1 MIDTHI
7 YQLNYQKLLNKAKNQ
22 QLYIFISKQNK
33 NINGKNI
40 VQSQWKRWQPGK
52 AEAGSLISYC

>member
-7 YQLNYQKLLNKAKNQ
+7 YQVNYQKLLNKAKNQ
-22 QLYIFISKQNK
+22 QLYIFISKHNK

-40 VQSQWKRWQPGK
+40 VQSQWKRW
-52 AEAGSLISYC
+52 

>member
-7 YQLNYQKLLNKAKNQ
+7 YQLNHQKLLNKAKNQ

-40 VQSQWKRWQPGK
+40 VQSQ
-52 AEAGSLISYC
+52 